1 MAQIT
6 IDNPVLLEAV
16 KNIKDELEALENMAT
31 QTTSKMTQN
40 QSNTEKML
48 EVVQFLSDLTEAEI
62 EAVAIEL
69 KRKHKPVVYCKR
81 KVQKARENIALLNMN
96 I

>member
-16 KNIKDELEALENMAT
+16 KNIKDELEALENMAAE
-31 QTTSKMTQN
+31 TTAKLPQN
-40 QSNTEKML
+40 QTNAEKVL
-48 EVVQFLSDLTEAEI
+48 EVIQYLSDLTEAEI
-62 EAVAIEL
+62 EAVALEL
-69 KRKHKPVVYCKR
+69 KRNHKPVVFFKR
-81 KVQKARENIALLNMN
+81 KVQKAREAIALLNMG